1 MIPKLRIFCIFF
13 ILIFIAGCTLTP
25 QRVASTEPENQPFL
39 PPTLAP
45 TPTPT
50 TLPTST
56 PEDDTPQT
64 DCANVLSFIKDETIP
79 DGTGVKPEEKL
90 DKQWKVVNNGT
101 CNWGE
106 GYTLRLI
113 AGTEMGVKPEQPLF
127 PARVGSVVTIQM
139 EFTAPAEPGSY
150 RSAWQAYT
158 PAGEPFGD
166 PIFIEV
172 VVEAP

>member
-1 MIPKLRIFCIFF
+1 MIPKFRILCFSLV
-13 ILIFIAGCTLTP
+13 LIFIAGCTLSP
-25 QRVASTEPENQPFL
+25 QRVASIEPENQPFL
-39 PPTLAP
+39 PPTLVPTPTSTNVP
-45 TPTPT
+45 TPTP
-50 TLPTST
+50 
-56 PEDDTPQT
+56 EDNPPQT
-64 DCANVLSFIKDETIP
+64 DCANVLSYIKDETIP
-79 DGTGVKPEEKL
+79 DGTVVKPEEKL

-113 AGTEMGVKPEQPLF
+113 AGPEMGINTEQPLY
-127 PARVGSVVTIQM
+127 PARVGTVFNIRL

-166 PIFIEV
+166 PIFIEI